1 MADAMALAVELD
13 APTADA
19 EVDVE
24 DAVELEVVVLEVL
37 EEDVVEVVE
46 SVVEVGVADVAGA
59 ALVAGSV
66 HQHRGMTREIIRHTH
81 GMAKPRSR
89 SAMPGQAQTSK
100 LAQHS
105 WSSQQ
110 RARPAST
117 LGSCSSGC
125 CRKRS
130 RTWHSRCLQRNPAAC

>member
-1 MADAMALAVELD
+1 MQLQKPSSSRKRQRDSKRGNTISCHLQTVTGRKRRRTCDVAAAAAAADAIVFAVELD

-66 HQHRGMTREIIRHTH
+66 HQHCEMTRE
-81 GMAKPRSR
+81 
-89 SAMPGQAQTSK
+89 
-100 LAQHS
+100 
-105 WSSQQ
+105 
-110 RARPAST
+110 
-117 LGSCSSGC
+117 
-125 CRKRS
+125 
-130 RTWHSRCLQRNPAAC
+130 